1 MVLQIMDDGTWRL
14 DHEGETDEVSSGVWS
29 ASSGKATLFFSD
41 GSSVFAEFEREGDK
55 LIENDGEEH
64 LSWDAWLA
72 ARPEAPVTDD
82 GMAELC
88 GIWED
93 SERGGYLELEDSGFW
108 AHYNDQGGWTSSGPW
123 KVENGQVLLYDNN
136 TDELVR
142 ELGIAVSGDLLDGE
156 GGRLTPAEGVETP
169 WAGIEAYV
177 GTWEYLDW
185 EGAMLELRYDDTWTL
200 YLNGEIL
207 QEGTWAIYNGYAYT
221 YDDEGAYNTTLTPD
235 VGGLIADG
243 EYLVPSAGAD
253 ADYDEEADAA
263 AWAEIA
269 SLDGYWY
276 EK

>member
-1 MVLQIMDDGTWRL
+1 MFEMM
-14 DHEGETDEVSSGVWS
+14 
-29 ASSGKATLFFSD
+29 AD
-41 GSSVFAEFEREGDK
+41 GSDK
-55 LIENDGEEH
+55 I
-64 LSWDAWLA
+64 
-72 ARPEAPVTDD
+72 
-82 GMAELC
+82 
-88 GIWED
+88 
-93 SERGGYLELEDSGFW
+93 
-108 AHYNDQGGWTSSGPW
+108 
-123 KVENGQVLLYDNN
+123 NN

-185 EGAMLELRYDDTWTL
+185 EGALLELRYDDTWTL

-253 ADYDEEADAA
+253 YDEEADAA

-276 EK
+276 ENGDFDAEEYLSIINGEWSFQSFSSGEPEELAAGTIVPSAGEPHAFYARSGESDEAFYFRYSPAEENDTGSDLIYWDNDAFLFMRLE